1 MHHSRLLPF
10 SPLLLVLLAG
20 CQTPP
25 RVMPSPQHLGQSD
38 SPPAGSIPAPVP
50 LPAPDQAT
58 VAAPVYSIIISRPAP
73 VRELL
78 ASIAKDARI
87 NLDIHPQ
94 ISGLVTLNAIRQTLP
109 QILDRLA
116 RQVSLRWKLEH
127 GTLIVEPDEPY
138 LQEYTL
144 DYVNISRVTKTEI
157 DVNSGLASVGGNNAA
172 ASNGSSSRITT
183 ESSNGFWTTLQKNIE
198 EMLRDKEKIV
208 VTTQNGLPATPRLAG
223 GKPAAGS
230 SGSMLDLMAGL
241 NPVWQGGAAT
251 PAIPVPASTQRT
263 ETDPVR
269 NVMVNPETGVLVV
282 RGTQRQQKQVQSYL
296 AQVRNASLRQ
306 VMIEATIAEVE
317 LTRDYQA
324 GVDWSRIG
332 DGKNWQFA
340 SNFSGNGLS
349 QNAGNPVQYFGTVGQ
364 VLQGSTT
371 PAFTGLYRSG
381 SLSAA
386 IRLLEGFGRTRVL
399 SSPKLMALN
408 NQSAIL
414 KVVDNVPYFTLKI
427 KYEPGTTTNPPTTT
441 YESELHSVPVG
452 IVMNITPQIAPD
464 GRVSLNVR
472 PTITNITGFQR
483 DPAVQLVLAD
493 KGASD
498 PGLGLVPQLQV
509 RELESTLR
517 LQSGEIGVLGG
528 LIQDK
533 VDKDSNGI
541 PLLSQLPVVGALF
554 GLRKES
560 ARKTELVVF
569 LKPTLVSQPSL
580 TTDLS
585 ALRNALPD
593 SRFLD
598 GRQDFR
604 QIGGVLSY
612 EGNYQ

>member
-50 LPAPDQAT
+50 LPVPDQAT

-269 NVMVNPETGVLVV
+269 NV
-282 RGTQRQQKQVQSYL
+282 K
-296 AQVRNASLRQ
+296 
-306 VMIEATIAEVE
+306 
-317 LTRDYQA
+317 
-324 GVDWSRIG
+324 IG
-332 DGKNWQFA
+332 RA
-340 SNFSGNGLS
+340 H
-349 QNAGNPVQYFGTVGQ
+349 V
-364 VLQGSTT
+364 
-371 PAFTGLYRSG
+371 
-381 SLSAA
+381 
-386 IRLLEGFGRTRVL
+386 
-399 SSPKLMALN
+399 
-408 NQSAIL
+408 
-414 KVVDNVPYFTLKI
+414 
-427 KYEPGTTTNPPTTT
+427 
-441 YESELHSVPVG
+441 
-452 IVMNITPQIAPD
+452 
-464 GRVSLNVR
+464 
-472 PTITNITGFQR
+472 
-483 DPAVQLVLAD
+483 
-493 KGASD
+493 
-498 PGLGLVPQLQV
+498 
-509 RELESTLR
+509 
-517 LQSGEIGVLGG
+517 
-528 LIQDK
+528 
-533 VDKDSNGI
+533 
-541 PLLSQLPVVGALF
+541 
-554 GLRKES
+554 
-560 ARKTELVVF
+560 
-569 LKPTLVSQPSL
+569 
-580 TTDLS
+580 
-585 ALRNALPD
+585 
-593 SRFLD
+593 
-598 GRQDFR
+598 
-604 QIGGVLSY
+604 
-612 EGNYQ
+612 

>member
-1 MHHSRLLPF
+1 MHHSRLLPL

-25 RVMPSPQHLGQSD
+25 RVMPSPQHLGQPD
-38 SPPAGSIPAPVP
+38 NPPAGNIPAPVR

-157 DVNSGLASVGGNNAA
+157 DVNSGLASVGGNNTA

-183 ESSNGFWTTLQKNIE
+183 ESSNGFWSTLQKNIE
-198 EMLRDKEKIV
+198 EMLRDKEKVV
-208 VTTQNGLPATPRLAG
+208 VTTQNGLPAMPRLAG
-223 GKPAAGS
+223 SKPAAASG
-230 SGSMLDLMAGL
+230 GSMLDLMAGL
-241 NPVWQGGAAT
+241 NPVWQGGAAA
-251 PAIPVPASTQRT
+251 PALSVPASTQRT

-282 RGTQRQQKQVQSYL
+282 RGTQRQQKQVQAYL
-296 AQVRNASLRQ
+296 EQVRNASLRQ

-349 QNAGNPVQYFGTVGQ
+349 QNAGNPAQYAGTVGQ

-371 PAFTGLYRSG
+371 PAFTGL
-381 SLSAA
+381 
-386 IRLLEGFGRTRVL
+386 
-399 SSPKLMALN
+399 
-408 NQSAIL
+408 
-414 KVVDNVPYFTLKI
+414 
-427 KYEPGTTTNPPTTT
+427 
-441 YESELHSVPVG
+441 
-452 IVMNITPQIAPD
+452 
-464 GRVSLNVR
+464 
-472 PTITNITGFQR
+472 
-483 DPAVQLVLAD
+483 
-493 KGASD
+493 
-498 PGLGLVPQLQV
+498 
-509 RELESTLR
+509 
-517 LQSGEIGVLGG
+517 
-528 LIQDK
+528 
-533 VDKDSNGI
+533 
-541 PLLSQLPVVGALF
+541 
-554 GLRKES
+554 
-560 ARKTELVVF
+560 
-569 LKPTLVSQPSL
+569 
-580 TTDLS
+580 
-585 ALRNALPD
+585 
-593 SRFLD
+593 
-598 GRQDFR
+598 
-604 QIGGVLSY
+604 
-612 EGNYQ
+612 